1 MMLGAVKMEGHEHTD
16 WSTYYGE
23 PEVGTF
29 HIYECVYIYK
39 YIFLCPPSPFY
50 SYNSILALR

>member
-1 MMLGAVKMEGHEHTD
+1 MEGHEHTD

-29 HIYECVYIYK
+29 PIYVCIYINIY
-39 YIFLCPPSPFY
+39 FFSLPTEPV
-50 SYNSILALR
+50 L